1 MKKKTVFA
9 GLLLLSVAMSAQEVI
24 SSQGNTYSNGTNTVD
39 YTIGETV
46 IATVSNGT
54 NDVTQG
60 FHQTKLTVTSIE
72 DLDINLN
79 VNIYPNPTSD
89 KVIVSME
96 NYENMRFVLF
106 DANGKVLNEA
116 IITSAATEINVTDYA
131 YGNYL
136 LSITDNQNTKLKTYQ
151 IIKK

>member
-9 GLLLLSVAMSAQEVI
+9 GLFLLSVAMSAQEVI

-72 DLDINLN
+72 DLDVNLN
-79 VNIYPNPTSD
+79 ANIYPNPTSD
-89 KVIVSME
+89 KVVINMD
-96 NYENMRFVLF
+96 NYENMRFMLF
-106 DANGKVLNEA
+106 DASGKVIHEA
-116 IITSAATEINVTDYA
+116 IITSAITEINVSGYA
-131 YGNYL
+131 FGNYL
-136 LSITDNQNTKLKTYQ
+136 LSITDINNTKLKTYQ